1 MARALDEAAL
11 LRASTA
17 QIPDAEFGGD
27 EFREPLR
34 VLLTALN
41 DEARLE
47 AVGEWATVARVIA
60 SLNKRRR
67 LWQIL
72 RDRPEVREQPISA
85 PIFVL
90 GFPRT
95 GTTLL
100 HNLLASDARNRA
112 IRLWEMREPFAPD
125 HPPADWQAK
134 TIAATEQLIAAGY
147 QLSPRLAAIHP
158 LRATWPDE
166 CSWLF
171 RNGFASLV
179 FAFAYHVPSY
189 LSWLLARDA
198 RPDYAYFRLQL
209 QAIVSQRPGA
219 PLVLKDP
226 CHLWQLD
233 ALLDQFPDARIIQLH
248 RRVEDV
254 VASFCSL
261 VHALQEGGTKARS
274 PEEIGRYASDML
286 EQGMSRMLAVR
297 AGLADDRIVDVD
309 YRELI
314 ADPLGVVAGLYRR
327 FDLELDAAARSAMHA
342 WLEQSRDLSGRHHY
356 SLASYGLDEHAVRR
370 RFAPYTERFPEI

>member
-1 MARALDEAAL
+1 M
-11 LRASTA
+11 LRASAA
-17 QIPDAEFGGD
+17 QVPDGDFGD
-27 EFREPLR
+27 EAFREPLR
-34 VLLTALN
+34 VLLGALHE
-41 DEARLE
+41 EAGLE
-47 AVGEWATVARVIA
+47 PIGEWATVTRLIA

-67 LWQIL
+67 LSALL
-72 RDRPEVREQPISA
+72 RDRPEIREQPIVA
-85 PIFVL
+85 PVFVL

-125 HPPADWQAK
+125 PLPEAWQTT

-147 QLSPRLAAIHP
+147 RLSPRLAAIHP

-179 FAFAYHVPSY
+179 FAFAYHVPRY
-189 LSWLLARDA
+189 RDWLLARDM
-198 RPDYAYFRLQL
+198 RPDYAYFRVQL
-209 QAIVSQRPGA
+209 QAILTQRPGA

-226 CHLWQLD
+226 CHLWHLD
-233 ALLDQFPDARIIQLH
+233 ALLDSFPDARIIHLH

-261 VHALQEGGTKARS
+261 CHALQEGGARVRA
-274 PEEIGRYASDML
+274 PAEVGEYASAML
-286 EQGMSRMLAVR
+286 ERGMQRMLAVR
-297 AGLADDRIVDVD
+297 GSLAADQADRIIDVD
-309 YRELI
+309 YRELV
-314 ADPLGVVAGLYRR
+314 ADPIAVVAAIYRR
-327 FDLELDAAARSAMHA
+327 FDMTLDEPARAAMQG
-342 WLEQSRDLSGRHHY
+342 WLEQGRELSGGHRY
-356 SLASYGLDEHAVRR
+356 SLAGYGLDEVEIRH
-370 RFAPYTERFPEI
+370 RFASYTERFADQLT

>member
-1 MARALDEAAL
+1 L
-11 LRASTA
+11 LRASVA
-17 QIPDAEFGGD
+17 QVPDADFGD
-27 EFREPLR
+27 ETFLEPLR
-34 VLLTALN
+34 ELLAALH

-47 AVGEWATVARVIA
+47 PVGEWATVARLIA

-67 LWQIL
+67 LSALL
-72 RDRPEVREQPISA
+72 RDRPEIREQPIVA
-85 PIFVL
+85 PVFVL

-100 HNLLASDARNRA
+100 HNLLASDPRNRA

-125 HPPADWQAK
+125 PLPDTWQAA

-147 QLSPRLAAIHP
+147 RLSPRLAAIHP

-179 FAFAYHVPSY
+179 FAFAYHVPRY
-189 LSWLLARDA
+189 RDWLLARDM

-209 QAIVSQRPGA
+209 QAILAQRPGA

-226 CHLWQLD
+226 CHLWHLD
-233 ALLDQFPDARIIQLH
+233 ALLDSFPDARIIHLH

-261 VHALQEGGTKARS
+261 CHALQDGGTRTRPPA
-274 PEEIGRYASDML
+274 EIGEYASTML
-286 EQGMSRMLAVR
+286 ERGMQRMLAVR
-297 AGLADDRIVDVD
+297 ASLPADRIVDVD
-309 YRELI
+309 YRELVRDPI
-314 ADPLGVVAGLYRR
+314 ARVSALYQR
-327 FDLELDAAARSAMHA
+327 FDLTLDDPARAGMQT
-342 WLEQSRDLSGRHHY
+342 WLAQSRELSGAHHY
-356 SLASYGLDEHAVRR
+356 SLAGYGLDELEIRA
-370 RFAPYTERFPEI
+370 RFAAYTDRFGAMT